1 MRRILLI
8 TNFKQGT
15 GISVQVQLLGEKL
28 KKEGYTTEIFSTKGS
43 ILYRSFILFKL
54 LNKGRNFDIFHV
66 HGCSAFGFFPIVVGV
81 ICGKISRKKIILTYH
96 GGGAE
101 EFFKKYSSLVK
112 FFLCK
117 TDQNIV
123 LSGFLGKIFDKYA
136 IPYTVIPNMIEFG
149 ADVFGRRE
157 QINPYYISV
166 RSLYKLY
173 NVDCILRA
181 FQLVQQNYPQATL
194 TILGDG
200 PEKAELM
207 LLSEKL
213 SLKSV
218 VFVGKI
224 DNSKIYEY
232 LSKADI
238 FVSAST
244 VDNQPVSILEAF
256 DAGLPV
262 IAGNVGGI
270 PYMVENDKTG
280 YLFSVEN
287 YRELA
292 ERMIVAVENQ
302 KLSQQMIMNAKSEV
316 EKYRW
321 GNVKIKLLNLYH

>member
-1 MRRILLI
+1 MLI

-15 GISVQVQLLGEKL
+15 GISVQVQLLEEKL
-28 KKEGYTTEIFSTKGS
+28 KEEGYITEIFSTKGA
-43 ILYRSFILFKL
+43 ILYRLFVLFKL

-81 ICGKISRKKIILTYH
+81 ICGKILRKKIILTYH

-101 EFFKKYSSLVK
+101 EFFKKRSSLVK

-149 ADVFGRRE
+149 TDVFGRRE

-200 PEKAELM
+200 PEKDKLVQ
-207 LLSEKL
+207 LSEKL
-213 SLKSV
+213 NLKSV
-218 VFVGKI
+218 VFAGKI

-232 LSKADI
+232 LNKTDI
-238 FVSAST
+238 FISAST

-256 DAGLPV
+256 NAGLPV

-270 PYMVENDKTG
+270 PYMIENDETG
-280 YLFSVEN
+280 YLFSVGN
-287 YRELA
+287 YKELA
-292 ERMIVAVENQ
+292 EKMEEVFLNEEKTRKIIA
-302 KLSQQMIMNAKSEV
+302 NAHREIQNYKWETI
-316 EKYRW
+316 R
-321 GNVKIKLLNLYH
+321 NKLLPLYA